1 MANLTEQERLVRRLP
16 EPAPHPDHYLL
27 VFKRS
32 GRDWKLRLSLGPGEP
47 YRKPFL
53 ESPDALVAYI
63 IPSEPHLRYS
73 FDDTYKTHDQLHSF
87 KLQLTL
93 EYRISDPASLIQKFE
108 RDPLQSVIDEIDSYL
123 KQRIKSLDWTAVEH
137 EQVGLEQILFHHASD
152 EGSTGFAKLRH
163 FADQQ
168 GIGIQRILV
177 VRELP
182 KEETKVAAA
191 EVRNIRDQHIA
202 VIEHGTRSLRQNLG
216 HELADRQKTFDRRN
230 QLAQNITNNIGR
242 AFDQATDNI
251 RSLDDI
257 QRAVPKVAAIQGAIT
272 GVATGALPGVQAAGV
287 LSGGSGMP
295 LLSSASAESPL
306 TALLV
311 EVAGALGGLDCDPAD
326 RRAILSWSL
335 HLIAEALRGS
345 AASQEELET
354 YVNAVTGKFT
364 DLLRVLNP
372 AQVKLIKRLQDVEAL
387 KKELSR

>member
-1 MANLTEQERLVRRLP
+1 MANLTEQEKLVRRLP
-16 EPAPHPDHYLL
+16 EPSPHPDHYLL
-27 VFKRS
+27 VFRRS

-63 IPSEPHLRYS
+63 VPSEPHLRYS
-73 FDDTYKTHDQLHSF
+73 FDRTYKTHDQLHSF
-87 KLQLTL
+87 KLQFTL
-93 EYRISDPASLIQKFE
+93 EYRISDPASLIQKIE
-108 RDPLQSVIDEIDSYL
+108 RDPLQSLIGEIDSYL
-123 KQRIKSLDWTAVEH
+123 QQRIKLLDWTAVEH
-137 EQVGLEQILFHHASD
+137 EQVDLERVLFHHAGD
-152 EGSTGFAKLRH
+152 EGSTGFEKLRP

-182 KEETKVAAA
+182 KEELKVATTGLK
-191 EVRNIRDQHIA
+191 NTRDQQIA
-202 VIEHGTRSLRQNLG
+202 LIEHDTNSLRQVLG
-216 HELADRQKTFDRRN
+216 HEMADRRKAFERRN
-230 QLAQNITNNIGR
+230 QLAQGITNNIVR

-251 RSLDDI
+251 RSLEDI

-272 GVATGALPGVQAAGV
+272 GVATGALPGVQAVGA
-287 LSGGSGMP
+287 LSGGSGIP
-295 LLSSASAESPL
+295 LLSGASAESPL
-306 TALLV
+306 VVLLV
-311 EVAGALGGLDCDPAD
+311 DVAGTLGGLDCDPAD

-372 AQVKLIKRLQDVEAL
+372 AQVKLIKRLQDVETL
-387 KKELSR
+387 KKELGR